1 MIKSAKIGLIAAA
14 ALGFLWWRN
23 QAPLGVI
30 KTQQAAGGA
39 VQGATSVSVKSQ
51 GKTTAQVKAAAV
63 GSPVGW
69 LQQWAAEPDPVK
81 RRNIKQSA
89 FNKAK
94 NSGLAFES
102 EKTMNGVPLPEV
114 FGAWMPPG
122 NQPAFYSL
130 ANYIKLG
137 FRFSGEGIHEPGYA
151 KATFRRVFEDWAAK
165 YGMPLNW

>member
-1 MIKSAKIGLIAAA
+1 MVKSAKIGLIAAA
-14 ALGFLWWRN
+14 VLGFLWWRN
-23 QAPLGVI
+23 QAPSGVI
-30 KTQQAAGGA
+30 KTQQATGGA
-39 VQGATSVSVKSQ
+39 VQGATSVNVQ
-51 GKTTAQVKAAAV
+51 GKTTEQVKVAAS
-63 GSPVGW
+63 GSPANW
-69 LQQWAAEPDPVK
+69 LRQWASEPDATK

-94 NSGLAFES
+94 NAGLAFES
-102 EKTMNGVPLPEV
+102 ETTVNGVPLPEV

-165 YGMPLNW
+165 YNMPLNW